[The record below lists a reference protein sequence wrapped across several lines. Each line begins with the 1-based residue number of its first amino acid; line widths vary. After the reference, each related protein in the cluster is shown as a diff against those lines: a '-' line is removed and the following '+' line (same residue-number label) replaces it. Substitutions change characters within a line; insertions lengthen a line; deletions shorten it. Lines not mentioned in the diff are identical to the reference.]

1 MHILESLSVERLTA
15 MFCGEDFLVLPTQSS
30 VLPALGGVS
39 VIISLNRCSGL
50 PMPPGAPTKHTLSH
64 WVIPQNSNKFFSHYY
79 FFLPK
84 IFPQNYILVQR
95 FPSASLHLL
104 LRLSTVFFFICNL
117 HSNVSSM
124 GIVILQNFNIM
135 GDFHSCCIW
144 VFLIPSSDF
153 HFLVTLSPKINSQAF
168 YQSVF

>member
-64 WVIPQNSNKFFSHYY
+64 WVIPQNSNNFFSHYY

-104 LRLSTVFFFICNL
+104 LRLSTVFFLFAIFIL
-117 HSNVSSM
+117 M
-124 GIVILQNFNIM
+124 
-135 GDFHSCCIW
+135 FHLW
-144 VFLIPSSDF
+144 VLLFCRISISWETF
-153 HFLVTLSPKINSQAF
+153 IHVVYGFF
-168 YQSVF
+168 